1 MHLQLFLLLVLY
13 AEFYFVLENEE
24 KEIIKTLG
32 VKIRKRRLELNLSQ
46 ELLSFDSNIPRNQI
60 GRIERGEINTSI
72 ITLYR
77 LCKVLKIDMRDLF

>member
-1 MHLQLFLLLVLY
+1 M
-13 AEFYFVLENEE
+13 LENEE

-32 VKIRKRRLELNLSQ
+32 GKIRKRRLELNLSQ
-46 ELLSFDSNIPRNQI
+46 ELLSFDSNVPRNQI

>member
-1 MHLQLFLLLVLY
+1 MV
-13 AEFYFVLENEE
+13 ENEE

-32 VKIRKRRLELNLSQ
+32 GKIRKRRLELNLSQ

>member
-1 MHLQLFLLLVLY
+1 MI
-13 AEFYFVLENEE
+13 ENEE
-24 KEIIKTLG
+24 KVIIKTLG
-32 VKIRKRRLELNLSQ
+32 EKIRKRRLELNLSQ

-77 LCKVLKIDMRDLF
+77 LCKVLKIDMKDLF

>member
-1 MHLQLFLLLVLY
+1 M
-13 AEFYFVLENEE
+13 LENEE

-32 VKIRKRRLELNLSQ
+32 EKIRKRRLELNLSQ

-77 LCKVLKIDMRDLF
+77 LCKVLKINISELLQPIN